1 MTFRDVAPPALAG
14 MFQADCRL
22 NVDRIEIPGNE
33 RSSSMI
39 VDNRYPI
46 LIANG
51 YRFNRLRSVELCLPN
66 SELAAKSF
74 QMIEVATRMIQTGRQ

>member
-1 MTFRDVAPPALAG
+1 MAPPTLADI
-14 MFQADCRL
+14 FQADCRL
-22 NVDRIEIPGNE
+22 NVDRIEIAGNA

-39 VDNRYPI
+39 VDNRYPL
-46 LIANG
+46 LIANC
-51 YRFNRLRSVELCLPN
+51 YRFNRLKSVELCLPN